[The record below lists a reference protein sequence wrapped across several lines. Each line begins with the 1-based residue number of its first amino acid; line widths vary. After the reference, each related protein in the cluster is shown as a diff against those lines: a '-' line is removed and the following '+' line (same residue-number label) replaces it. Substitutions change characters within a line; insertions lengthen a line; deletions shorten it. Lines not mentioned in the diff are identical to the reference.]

1 MKITFRTQNRA
12 FSLIEIIVC
21 LAIIAIVCAITFPIA
36 TAAKQSAKKT
46 TVKNA
51 LHQLYLS
58 LALYRQDYDG
68 TELQGSASELGLPNV
83 DQFYFYRQEKHLT
96 YPTYVVRFESGP
108 IYYPM
113 DKSSCFVATTAP
125 FCLRKL
131 DRWLDYNKRAQGD
144 SVIIGDFQFT
154 EPCTD
159 YMSPTCVQSGIGV
172 NLVGSLVSKKNT
184 GSVSEG
190 YWWNP

>member
-1 MKITFRTQNRA
+1 M
-12 FSLIEIIVC
+12 VC
-21 LAIIAIVCAITFPIA
+21 LGIIAIVCAITFPIA
-36 TAAKQSAKKT
+36 SAAKLSAKKA

-51 LHQLYLS
+51 LHQIYLS

-83 DQFYFYRQEKHLT
+83 DQFYFYRQANHLK

-113 DKSSCFVATTAP
+113 DKSNCFVPTTES
-125 FCLRKL
+125 FCIRKL
-131 DRWLDYNKRAQGD
+131 NRWLDYNKRMLGN
-144 SVIIGDFQFT
+144 SVIVGDFQFS
-154 EPCTD
+154 ESCSD
-159 YMSPTCVQSGIGV
+159 YMSPTCVQSGLGV